1 MHRLEGAV
9 RSYAWGSRTA
19 IATLRGR
26 NVPSHHPEAELWLG
40 AHPADPAKLVDPDGD
55 EHSLLDVLSADPQR
69 HLGDRTVGAFGPR
82 LPFLLKLLA
91 AEEPLSLQA
100 HPSAGQAA
108 EGFAREEALGIPIDS
123 PVRNY
128 KDASHKPELVVALTR
143 FEALAGFRDPKR
155 TVELFEALAVPEL
168 DPYVGLLAGQPDSS
182 GLRALFTTWI
192 TLPPPALA
200 ALLPRVLDGCVTYL
214 AAGRDGER
222 DFVPEVRTALQLAD
236 FYPGDA
242 GVLASLLLNRITL
255 QPGEGLYLDAGNLHA
270 YLHGMGVE
278 VMANS
283 DNVLR
288 GGLTPKHVDVP
299 ELLRVLDFGA
309 ASVPILEAV
318 PEASAETGSGQSP
331 IERRYRTPAPEFA
344 LSRIDLGAGDAL
356 GVGADGPQIL
366 LCTAGDARVE
376 CDGES
381 VTLRRGDS
389 AWLSACD
396 RNPTVHG
403 CAADTQVFRAR
414 LGEIPGSATDE
425 S

>member
-19 IATLRGR
+19 IAGLRGR
-26 NVPSHHPEAELWLG
+26 PVPSDHPEAELWLG
-40 AHPADPAKLVDPDGD
+40 AHPADPARLVDADG
-55 EHSLLDVLSADPQR
+55 ERLSLLDVLSSDPDR
-69 HLGDRTVGAFGPR
+69 HLGERVVGAFGPR

-100 HPSAGQAA
+100 HPSALQAA
-108 EGFAREEALGIPIDS
+108 EGYAREEALSIPIDS

-214 AAGRDGER
+214 ASGRENER

-255 QPGEGLYLDAGNLHA
+255 EPGEGLYLDAGNLHA

-278 VMANS
+278 IMANS

-309 ASVPILEAV
+309 ASVPVLEAV
-318 PEASAETGSGQSP
+318 PESGAGAGAAGP
-331 IERRYRTPAPEFA
+331 LERRYRTPAPEFT
-344 LSRIDLGAGDAL
+344 LSRIDLGAGDVL
-356 GVGADGPQIL
+356 PVGAKGPQIL
-366 LCTAGDARVE
+366 LCTAGSARVE
-376 CDGES
+376 CAGET
-381 VTLRRGDS
+381 VNLAPGDS

-396 RNPTVHG
+396 RAPEVHG
-403 CAADTQVFRAR
+403 CSAGTQLFRAR
-414 LGEIPGSATDE
+414 LGDVPEGVAEE